1 MNPSQ
6 LVDIVFKVFNARDT
20 EKMRQTTFLW
30 LLKERTWREEGEMDQ
45 TTWKERTLR
54 EEPTHTFQGRGTLEM
69 WLPKI
74 KVRDREREK
83 EKQAGRSWNTT
94 VRQMVNEEAQS
105 SPWSFRA
112 IHNFPKEC
120 WVQLTVWILMELY
133 LDMGTSYSI
142 LNIKI
147 QSSKTKQCL
156 LEE

>member
-1 MNPSQ
+1 
-6 LVDIVFKVFNARDT
+6 
-20 EKMRQTTFLW
+20 
-30 LLKERTWREEGEMDQ
+30 
-45 TTWKERTLR
+45 
-54 EEPTHTFQGRGTLEM
+54 M